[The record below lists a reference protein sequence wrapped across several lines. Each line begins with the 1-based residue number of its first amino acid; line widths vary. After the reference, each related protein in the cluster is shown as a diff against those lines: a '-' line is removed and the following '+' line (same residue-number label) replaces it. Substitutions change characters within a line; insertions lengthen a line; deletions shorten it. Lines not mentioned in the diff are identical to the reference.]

1 MHSDKPLLATSITA
15 MAKKKP
21 LQGTG
26 SRDFLFFLAYAC
38 KIADSRTLMG
48 HFPTLNFESNGYGF
62 ESKWSPRRICG
73 SGSANIMNADPKQC
87 LKLCR
92 KPVLCRNCFKACS
105 VSGLSCF
112 LLFKKWRHLACR
124 NVRKLQQFLT

>member
-62 ESKWSPRRICG
+62 ESKWSPRRMWIWIRKYNECG
-73 SGSANIMNADPKQC
+73 SET
-87 LKLCR
+87 
-92 KPVLCRNCFKACS
+92 VFKTLQKT
-105 VSGLSCF
+105 GLMQE
-112 LLFKKWRHLACR
+112 LF
-124 NVRKLQQFLT
+124 